1 MVVRAIFGLAAVLVA
16 AAAHAQAPDEQREHG
31 SNPLWRPAAAQT
43 PGESSLPPV
52 GKTEGTPSA
61 TADSLA
67 GNAAGR
73 RLAAVGSGTDTLPN
87 DHGQVWR
94 EYDISPYTLRVTTT
108 QRPELAVVDWIL
120 RETGYEA
127 WHGEPLGV
135 LSANGRTLRVYH
147 TPAMQATVAELV
159 DRFVATKAE
168 TTAFG
173 LRVVTVDSPNWRSKA
188 QPLMRPVDVQTPG
201 ARAWVMAREDA
212 AVLLNELRRR
222 TDFREHSS
230 PHLLVNNGQ
239 STMVSA
245 MQSRN
250 YAKDVVLK
258 RDVWPGF
265 EIENGRID
273 EGFTLEFSPLLSADR
288 QLIDAVIR
296 CHIDQVEKMVPVVVD
311 VPTPAAPRQRTK
323 IEVPQL
329 SRFRFEERFRWPVD
343 QVLLVGMGMVAL
355 PLPVD
360 AKPKTLL
367 PGVPLPLPKTPPR
380 ADLLVFI
387 EAKSRTGQIPH
398 TARTARH
405 ETDSYR
411 GRY

>member
-1 MVVRAIFGLAAVLVA
+1 MVVRVIIGLAAALA
-16 AAAHAQAPDEQREHG
+16 AAAAGAQTPAGDDHRSG
-31 SNPLWRPAAAQT
+31 NPLWRPAGGQA

-52 GKTEGTPSA
+52 ETDEGASSA
-61 TADSLA
+61 TADSGA
-67 GNAAGR
+67 DRAAQR
-73 RLAAVGSGTDTLPN
+73 RLTEVGSGTAALPN
-87 DHGQVWR
+87 RHGQVWR

-108 QRPELAVVDWIL
+108 ERPDLAVVDWIL

-127 WHGEPLGV
+127 WHGEPVGI
-135 LSANGRTLRVYH
+135 LSATQRTLRVYH
-147 TPAMQATVAELV
+147 TPAMQATVAEMV
-159 DRFVATKAE
+159 DRFVATEAE

-173 LRVVTVDSPNWRSKA
+173 LRVVTVDRPNWRSKA
-188 QPLMRPVDVQTPG
+188 RPLMQPVEVQTPG
-201 ARAWVMAREDA
+201 TQAWVLAREDA
-212 AVLLNELRRR
+212 AVLLAELRRR
-222 TDFREHSS
+222 TDYREHSS

-250 YAKDVVLK
+250 YARNVAMN
-258 RDVWPGF
+258 RGVWPGF
-265 EIENGRID
+265 EIESGRID

-311 VPTPAAPRQRTK
+311 VPTPVAPRQRTK

-329 SRFRFEERFRWPVD
+329 THFRFEERFRWPID

-355 PLPVD
+355 PVPVD
-360 AKPKTLL
+360 AKPKTLV

-380 ADLLVFI
+380 ADLLVFV
-387 EAKSRTGQIPH
+387 EAKSRAGQIPH

-405 ETDSYR
+405 EPDRYP